1 MKKRIGLIPNLGDIE
16 SFSKNRLAYASAE
29 EIMQVTGGNTGNIA
43 FVHGIQSLLDY
54 QCTRMSWGTP
64 ADWVRDNIDLIVV
77 ACANQLGEHVDL
89 ATWAKKLE
97 EFNKPIALIGIGV
110 QSDNKSVYPKL
121 PEGTIR
127 FLNLVNQLKP
137 NGVVNI
143 ATRGNF
149 TSKFLTTLGY
159 DSIPA
164 GCPSL
169 HISKIE
175 NLGGKILDFQN
186 KTQVKKIS
194 IAAGNPWHGKSSKLE
209 RVLTD
214 IVDAYSGAY
223 VLQHP
228 TSMLA
233 LALGEKVNLTEG
245 QIAGFLSAYG
255 QKFDKESLTEWY
267 RRNAVFFVD
276 AGNWI
281 QFYKRFDLILGP
293 RYHGVALAV
302 QAARPGTV
310 ITIDSRTEEL
320 CDQTGIK
327 QINIDSVIN
336 MNEKDLIDAC
346 MWSSFDAE
354 NLDLIKSIQQKK
366 YFEFMQSIF

>member
-16 SFSKNRLAYASAE
+16 SFSRNHLAYASAE
-29 EIMQVTGGNTGNIA
+29 EIMQITGGNTGNIA
-43 FVHGIQSLLDY
+43 FVHGVQSLLDY
-54 QCTRMSWGTP
+54 QCTRMSWGTS
-64 ADWVRDNIDLIVV
+64 ADWVKNNIDLIVV

-97 EFNKPIALIGIGV
+97 EFNKPIVLIGIGV

-127 FLNLVNQLKP
+127 FLNLVSQLKP

-143 ATRGNF
+143 TTRGNF

-214 IVDAYSGAY
+214 IVDAYSGAF

-245 QIAGFLSAYG
+245 QMSGFLSAYG

-276 AGNWI
+276 TGNWI

-302 QAARPGTV
+302 QATRPGTV

-327 QINIDSVIN
+327 QISIESAYKLNL
-336 MNEKDLIDAC
+336 NELIESC
-346 MWSSFDAE
+346 KWKKEDAE
-354 NLDLIKSIQQKK
+354 NLNI
-366 YFEFMQSIF
+366 FREMQSAKYKNFLDSIG